1 MDNKPA
7 PDEILELVTCNCKNS
22 KCVSVYSLKCLTD
35 ICDCKNDS
43 ENSTED
49 ENDFFSDEE
58 VMSNSSDK
66 FEYEITEDD
75 C

>member
-1 MDNKPA
+1 MRQ
-7 PDEILELVTCNCKNS
+7 
-22 KCVSVYSLKCLTD
+22 CVQLKVPYTD
-35 ICDCKNDS
+35 ICDSKNDS